1 VRRGGLCERERERE
15 EKKRKKQKQKREKRL
30 REVSFFVFIV
40 IVSSTSIPFS
50 SPSLSPASVLAVPS
64 STEEKKCLMS
74 GETSTYLAAR
84 AQGHPGERRAESGRQ
99 R

>member
-1 VRRGGLCERERERE
+1 MRERERERRKE
-15 EKKRKKQKQKREKRL
+15 EEEEEAEAGEEVERGK
-30 REVSFFVFIV
+30 VSFFVFIV

-64 STEEKKCLMS
+64 STEEKTCLMS